1 MSLVGKLK
9 HLRRRFLYGDRAD
22 SETYLNHLKSVGI
35 KIGEGCVIW
44 SPELTHVEEANP
56 HLITIGSYVDMTGP
70 VTILCHDYSVGVTKR
85 WSHGEVLGSQKKVTI
100 GSNVFL
106 GWGCTVL
113 AGTTIGDNAVIGAHA
128 VATGNLPGGYIYAGS
143 PAKPVC
149 SVKEYYEKRKKRQ
162 LDEALVVY
170 AAYKE
175 RFGKVPPIQVF
186 HEYFY
191 LFTTNPDELCEALR
205 RKLDDKGNPEE
216 CVEWLRRRDGDAPF
230 RSYEQF
236 CQFAEAHVE

>member
-1 MSLVGKLK
+1 MMSLVGKLK
-9 HLRRRFLYGDRAD
+9 RLRRRFLYGDKSD
-22 SETYLNHLKSVGI
+22 SATYLNHLKSIGI
-35 KIGEGCVIW
+35 EIGDGCVVW
-44 SPELTHVEEANP
+44 SPELTHIEEANP
-56 HLITIGSYVDMTGP
+56 HLITIGSHVDMTGP

-100 GSNVFL
+100 GNNVFL

-128 VATGNLPGGYIYAGS
+128 VATGNLPGGFIYAGS

-149 SVKEYYEKRKKRQ
+149 SIEEYYKKRKKHQ
-162 LDEALVVY
+162 LNEALAVY

-175 RFGKVPPIQVF
+175 RFGKVPPVEVF

-191 LFTTNPDELCEALR
+191 LFTTNPDELCDAFR
-205 RKLDDKGNPEE
+205 RKLDDKGNPKE
-216 CVEWLRRRDGDAPF
+216 CVEWLRRGGAPF
-230 RSYEQF
+230 ASYEEF
-236 CQFAEAHVE
+236 CEYAEERVE

>member
-9 HLRRRFLYGDRAD
+9 RLRRRFLYGDKSD
-22 SETYLNHLKSVGI
+22 SATYLNHLKSIGI
-35 KIGEGCVIW
+35 EIGDGCVVW
-44 SPELTHVEEANP
+44 SPELTHIEEANP
-56 HLITIGSYVDMTGP
+56 HLITIGSHVDMTGP

-100 GSNVFL
+100 GNNVFL

-128 VATGNLPGGYIYAGS
+128 VATGNLPGGFIYAGS

-149 SVKEYYEKRKKRQ
+149 SIEEYYKKRKKHQ
-162 LDEALVVY
+162 LNEALAVY

-175 RFGKVPPIQVF
+175 RFGKVPPVEVF

-191 LFTTNPDELCEALR
+191 LFTSNPDELCDAFR
-205 RKLDDKGNPEE
+205 RKLDDKGTPRNASNGSDEE
-216 CVEWLRRRDGDAPF
+216 GRRSPLM
-230 RSYEQF
+230 RSS
-236 CQFAEAHVE
+236 ASTRRSV